1 MHRIGKD
8 RCEAICQA
16 PKQNQKQN
24 KTILL
29 CNLKSVTR
37 TITTLKKQN
46 HLKQHGRSQRP
57 IDSPGD
63 HFYEILGWAQ
73 PFSCQALLY

>member
-1 MHRIGKD
+1 MHRIGKE

-16 PKQNQKQN
+16 PKQNQN

-29 CNLKSVTR
+29 CNLKSITP
-37 TITTLKKQN
+37 TITMLKKQN
-46 HLKQHGRSQRP
+46 HPKQHGRSQRP

-63 HFYEILGWAQ
+63 PFFDALGWAQ
-73 PFSCQALLY
+73 PFLSQEPLY